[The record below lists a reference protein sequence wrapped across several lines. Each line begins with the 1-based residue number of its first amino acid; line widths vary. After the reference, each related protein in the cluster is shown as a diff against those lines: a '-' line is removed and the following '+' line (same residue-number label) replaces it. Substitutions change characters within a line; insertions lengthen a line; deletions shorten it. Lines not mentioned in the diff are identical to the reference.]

1 MRTISAPG
9 LTLRHWPGW
18 MPASGADALQ
28 DHLLNA
34 VCWRQEQIRL
44 FGRTHA
50 IPRLTSWM
58 ADPGLR
64 YRYSGLEQKPQP
76 WSDALLLLR
85 QRLEQLCGH
94 PLNSLLLNHYRDGH
108 DAMGCHADDEPELVP
123 DASIVSVS
131 LGASR
136 SLRFK
141 PKPRSALAAQQ
152 PCQVLELG
160 HGDLLLMDAPTQQHW
175 LHELP
180 RRRRLTQSRINLT
193 YRQLRAPD

>member
-18 MPASGADALQ
+18 LAPTAADVLM
-28 DHLLNA
+28 DHLMNA
-34 VCWRQEQIRL
+34 VSWRQEQIRL

-64 YRYSGLEQKPQP
+64 YRYSGLEQQSQP
-76 WSDALLLLR
+76 WLEALLLLR
-85 QRLEQLCGH
+85 QRLEHICGH
-94 PLNSLLLNHYRDGH
+94 PLNSLLLNYYRDGH

-123 DASIVSVS
+123 DASIVSLS
-131 LGASR
+131 LGVCR

-141 PKPRSALAAQQ
+141 PKPRSPLAAGRPSQL
-152 PCQVLELG
+152 VELG

-180 RRRRLTQSRINLT
+180 RRRRLTQARLNLT